1 MAVLSSPEVVDVNRS
16 RENLF
21 FSDDPSFC
29 SSGGY
34 VPRGLRDATVVPP
47 ITSSPPWVIL
57 RLATGETPEESPG
70 ENCPLFRAFRADGRD
85 GRSGECIREEQESRA
100 HCSRNYRVVPLLR
113 LKLSR
118 NGFLSKHAKRGTRSR
133 WGVSDSSAASLSS
146 LPALGDTA
154 VTVAAENTVGQMLR
168 GWGLRQSINCQRP
181 LAEELADRN
190 YDFLAHSDERLCE

>member
-1 MAVLSSPEVVDVNRS
+1 MWSREHGARAAVWTDARAHVFFSLVAVLSSPEVVDVNRS

-100 HCSRNYRVVPLLR
+100 PL
-113 LKLSR
+113 
-118 NGFLSKHAKRGTRSR
+118 F
-133 WGVSDSSAASLSS
+133 
-146 LPALGDTA
+146 
-154 VTVAAENTVGQMLR
+154 
-168 GWGLRQSINCQRP
+168 
-181 LAEELADRN
+181 
-190 YDFLAHSDERLCE
+190 